1 MSKKDSQESSIFS
14 PSKPQL
20 KYLEAFI
27 SSESGK
33 VTDIAK
39 DSGVPRR
46 TIYNWRQD
54 SEFVQWFNKQVSEWM
69 KADLPV
75 IWQDIK
81 RRAKRNHN
89 DSKLYLERF
98 DKDYSEKKNINLEG
112 NINAQGEVLVSVVN
126 ITEDEKEV
134 KK

>member
-1 MSKKDSQESSIFS
+1 MSKKDSQKSSIFT

-98 DKDYSEKKNINLEG
+98 DKDYSEKKKIDLEG
-112 NINAQGEVLVSVVN
+112 NINAQSEVRVSVVN
-126 ITEDEKEV
+126 ITEDEKEA
-134 KK
+134 KE